1 MADSRSV
8 RYLDFEHRQTQRL
21 DNYLL
26 QFYKNVPRSLIYR
39 IIRKGEVRVNG
50 GRKKAH
56 YRLHQ
61 GDRIRVPPLS
71 AKEKPPVNIPKGFR
85 DQVWDSVVA
94 ETPSLLV
101 INKPSGVAAHGG
113 TGVPYGCIEA
123 LNFDANPSRTFYLG
137 HRLDRDTSG
146 ILLIAKDRETMRL
159 LHDAFRANQIAKEYV
174 GLVEGQWPE
183 EITSISK
190 PLSRYL
196 LPNGE
201 RRVKVDEKG
210 QSSLTEC
217 RTLEAFDGATL
228 MEFKPQTGRTH
239 QIRVHASHVGHPLYG
254 DQKYAGEAVRNATQR
269 LMLHALEVS
278 LPTGESFSVKPSEE
292 FERVCN
298 QVKSAD

>member
-1 MADSRSV
+1 MADQRIV
-8 RYLDFEHRQTQRL
+8 RYLDFKHRQTQRL

-26 QFYKNVPRSLIYR
+26 QIYKNVPRSLIYR

-50 GRKKAH
+50 GRKRAH
-56 YRLHQ
+56 YRLRH
-61 GDRIRVPPLS
+61 GDRVRVPPLS

-101 INKPSGVAAHGG
+101 INKPSGIATHGG
-113 TGVPYGCIEA
+113 TGVPFGCIEA
-123 LNFDANPSRTFYLG
+123 LNIGAESSRTFYLG

-146 ILLIAKDRETMRL
+146 VLLIAKDRETMRF
-159 LHDAFRANQIAKEYV
+159 LHDAFRGNQIAKKYI
-174 GLVEGQWPE
+174 GLVAGKWPQ
-183 EITSISK
+183 EITAVSE

-201 RRVKVDEKG
+201 RRVKVEETG

-217 RTLEAFDGATL
+217 RILEEFENSTL

-254 DQKYAGEAVRNATQR
+254 DQKYAGEDVRNATQR

-278 LPTGESFSVKPSEE
+278 LPTGECFSVEPSEE
-292 FERVCN
+292 FERVCI
-298 QVKSAD
+298 QVTSAD

>member
-1 MADSRSV
+1 MADHRTV
-8 RYLDFEHRQTQRL
+8 RYLDFRHRETQRL

-26 QFYKNVPRSLIYR
+26 QTYKNVPRSLIYR

-50 GRKKAH
+50 GRKRAH
-56 YRLHQ
+56 YRLHH
-61 GDRIRVPPLS
+61 GDRIRIPPLTVE
-71 AKEKPPVNIPKGFR
+71 EKPPANIPKGFR
-85 DQVWDSVVA
+85 DQVWDSVVD

-101 INKPSGVAAHGG
+101 INKPSGIAAHGG

-123 LNFDANPSRTFYLG
+123 LNIDADPSRTFYLG

-146 ILLIAKDRETMRL
+146 ILLIAKDRETMRF

-174 GLVEGQWPE
+174 GLVEGKWPE
-183 EITSISK
+183 EITSIAN

-217 RTLEAFDGATL
+217 RTLKAFDSATL

-239 QIRVHASHVGHPLYG
+239 QIRVHAAHVAHPIFG
-254 DQKYAGEAVRNATQR
+254 DQKYAGEAVRTLTPR
-269 LMLHALEVS
+269 LMLHARRTS
-278 LPTGESFSVKPSEE
+278 LPTGESFSVDPSEE
-292 FERVCN
+292 FDRICN
-298 QVKSAD
+298 QVNRVD